1 MRWQIQMTTG
11 QRKSKRKNVVSPNNA
26 NSMFK
31 LRTGS
36 LNYMHSL
43 KETENLHTAY
53 EFSLL

>member
-1 MRWQIQMTTG
+1 MTTG